1 MGTSN
6 GADASAG
13 AHGQPE
19 AEADSRGVEPTRA
32 AEAAG
37 SLSDPALAGN
47 VEQRS
52 EQVRHELR
60 DETDTGRSGDLD
72 KCPAC
77 DASTDVGAPQ
87 RAAREVKGGE
97 LAAVPEGDA
106 HARGHET
113 RPKGKR
119 FLILFAGRERPHDLR
134 DALRRLGARVD
145 SYEIMDDVDGQ
156 DLSRPSVQS
165 IVLAGIAKGIWDG
178 VYVAPPCASFSPA
191 LTPRLRSLTE
201 VEGVSPVPARWAA
214 YLEKHNHLA
223 RFAAVVADAADKAG
237 AVWLIE
243 NPASRRGGWAWWP
256 AFADAPTLWDLPEFV
271 ALRNRTA
278 ATRVTFAQCQFG
290 AEYQKYTSVMAS
302 ASAGAALHRVLGGAR
317 CGCTSH
323 AKLAVGRDE
332 FGESLSAPS
341 AAYPPAL
348 NTALARVLVS
358 SVVFPENVDVPREP
372 LVARELHLGSADP
385 HVLNLDD
392 DKVARSRR
400 APTFSLQGHT
410 AATTDE
416 LRARP
421 VAAMNVAPSTS
432 ARAPPGEQLGAFPT
446 VNSISDLLEPIWAR
460 RVTAWRRQTRRC
472 IALAGKGDW
481 RAARRMRPA
490 DLYVPNTAMRP
501 PARPFEWDLRP
512 WASGGAAVPTRPSS
526 FGGQRGPTS
535 VDVEKL
541 HAEWSSGGLACGFH
555 DEEIIFEVL
564 DGITDDVPSMSGSFL
579 CGPHTGALQH
589 IEIATAKVNAVVEG
603 GWGSAHADLPFWPMR
618 SDPYGIADESARA
631 GKPKFRLTNDHSWPP
646 APLVRPA
653 EPLAG
658 ASQGERGVT
667 PALLRSLNESM
678 DRSGWPEARLPR
690 VHEVAEAAAILQ
702 SSGAPVKAAALDAV
716 AYYKQFGRQAR
727 EFHRNCAVTA
737 DGFIVDERCCFG
749 SAADATKCARVSNL
763 LVYRARKALRA
774 FDRAH
779 PTRDQG
785 VLAWLESRARRA
797 EELGHSDDEIAER
810 WATLFAL
817 GMYIDDSGLV
827 SIDDLVFDIDG
838 EPLMRN
844 GVHMRRAAMH
854 FEVLK
859 ATMHELGIDTC
870 KEQTPSED
878 LELLGVALSLREQ
891 RMRLATGKRVKYAAM
906 ALDVAQRKTV
916 ERETLLELLGR
927 LNFAAT
933 FYPMGRQWLHA
944 PWRALRAQYRTANGD
959 VVITATVRAQLTRW
973 ILELENPEHEGVPF
987 GAARAFPGAADT
999 SALAIYA
1006 DAALEC
1012 ADAGFCAW
1020 TVVDDELVYVQGE
1033 WTAEERRDAL
1043 ICDLELAASTFGLV
1057 ALTPES
1063 GRSFVYSFTDNVNA
1077 KAAMRSAT
1085 PKTELMQAFCGAR
1098 VDWLLANQV
1107 AEAAERI
1114 TSAANLWADLGS
1126 RGKLAEMLAQAHAL
1140 GLSTR
1145 RVPVPPGWRAMLRGV
1160 SGGPGT
1166 ERGTEGDRPTPSP
1179 TPPLTRKCSPV
1190 ARQAGGE
1197 PRRGGDADRRE
1208 PLGAAQGIHRS
1219 GAGRRP
1225 ALPEYGRPLV
1235 REVLPL
1241 RARYAAV
1248 HVADA
1253 RVAAGGEARGGAAH
1267 DGLRDLAGDL
1277 PAVGAAD
1284 LCQVDL
1290 EVPRPGAA
1298 VAPRGVPDGH
1308 HRGARPL
1315 PAQGGGQGH
1324 RTVHPAAACPRPLG
1338 RADAGPRQGDRPVPP
1353 PAVTYGRQ
1361 LGSRA
1366 NDGVL
1371 RPAPWRRV
1379 RPPGGR
1385 DVRPES
1391 SPDESGRQVLPQGWR
1406 VVCDHPHASGQ
1417 EGRRYQDAAAR
1428 SGRRGNTAR
1437 PRSDAPAPVRGR
1449 PGARGADGDDAV
1461 VPTRRG
1467 GLHGRGSTGDGQG
1480 DDGEHRPRPGPI
1492 RGPLAAHRRR
1502 HSRAGGRALPG
1513 GD

>member
-6 GADASAG
+6 GAEPSAE
-13 AHGQPE
+13 AQGQPE
-19 AEADSRGVEPTRA
+19 ADADLGGVEPTRA
-32 AEAAG
+32 VEAAG
-37 SLSDPALAGN
+37 SPSILALAGD
-47 VEQRS
+47 VGQRS
-52 EQVRHELR
+52 TDERHELH
-60 DETDTGRSGDLD
+60 DDTEIDRPGGLD
-72 KCPAC
+72 KCLAC
-77 DASTDVGAPQ
+77 DASTEVEAAPPG
-87 RAAREVKGGE
+87 ARETKE
-97 LAAVPEGDA
+97 SKCAAVPEGDA
-106 HARGHET
+106 RTGGHGAQ
-113 RPKGKR
+113 PKGKR

-145 SYEIMDDVDGQ
+145 SYEIMDDADGQ
-156 DLSRPSVQS
+156 DLSRPTVQS
-165 IVLAGIAKGIWDG
+165 VVLAGIAKGIWDG

-201 VEGVSPVPARWAA
+201 VEGVAPVPARWAA
-214 YLEKHNHLA
+214 YLEKHNGLA
-223 RFAAVVADAADKAG
+223 RFAAIVADAADRAG

-278 ATRVTFAQCQFG
+278 ASRVTFAQCQFG

-317 CGCTSH
+317 CGCASH
-323 AKLAVGRDE
+323 AKLAIGRDE

-358 SVVFPENVDVPREP
+358 SVVFPETVAVPREP
-372 LVARELHLGSADP
+372 LVARELHMGSADP

-400 APTFSLQGHT
+400 APTFSLQGHK
-410 AATTDE
+410 AATTEE

-421 VAAMNVAPSTS
+421 VAAMNIAPTTRR
-432 ARAPPGEQLGAFPT
+432 RAPPDEQPEAFPT
-446 VNSISDLLEPIWAR
+446 VRSISDLLEPIWAR

-490 DLYVPNTAMRP
+490 DLYVPNTAMLPGTRT
-501 PARPFEWDLRP
+501 FEWDLRP
-512 WASGGAAVPTRPSS
+512 WASGGAAVPTSPSS

-541 HAEWSSGGLACGFH
+541 HAEWSSGGLASDFP
-555 DEEIIFEVL
+555 DEEIVFEVL
-564 DGITDDVPSMSGSFL
+564 DGITDDVPAMTGSFL
-579 CGPHTGALQH
+579 CGPHTGALRH
-589 IEIATAKVNAVVEG
+589 IETATAKVNAVVEG

-646 APLVRPA
+646 APLVPPSA
-653 EPLAG
+653 PPG
-658 ASQGERGVT
+658 ASPGGSGAT
-667 PALLRSLNESM
+667 PELLRSLNESM
-678 DRSGWPEARLPR
+678 DRSRWPEARLPR
-690 VHEVAEAAAILQ
+690 VHEVAEAAAILM

-716 AYYKQFGRQAR
+716 AYYKQFGRQMR
-727 EFHRNCAVTA
+727 ELHRNCAVTA
-737 DGFIVDERCCFG
+737 DGFVVDERCCFG

-779 PTRDQG
+779 PSRDAS
-785 VLAWLESRARRA
+785 VLAWLESRAKRA

-817 GMYIDDSGLV
+817 GMYIDDSGLI
-827 SIDDLVFDIDG
+827 SIDDLVFDVDG
-838 EPLMRN
+838 EPVMRD
-844 GVHMRRAAMH
+844 GVQMRRAAMH

-859 ATMHELGIDTC
+859 ASMHELGIDTC
-870 KEQTPSED
+870 KEQPPSED

-891 RMRLATGKRVKYAAM
+891 RMRLAPGKRVKYAAM
-906 ALDVAQRKTV
+906 ALDVAKRKVV

-959 VVITATVRAQLTRW
+959 VIVTATVRAQLTRW

-987 GAARAFPGAADT
+987 GAARAFPGAADPN
-999 SALAIYA
+999 ALAIYA

-1012 ADAGFCAW
+1012 ANAGFCAW
-1020 TVVDDELVYVQGE
+1020 SVIDDELVYVQGE

-1057 ALTPES
+1057 ALAPES

-1085 PKTELMQAFCGAR
+1085 PKTELMQMFCGAR
-1098 VDWLLANQV
+1098 VEWLIANRV

-1145 RVPVPPGWRAMLRGV
+1145 RVQVPPGWREMLSGV
-1160 SGGPGT
+1160 SRGPGS
-1166 ERGTEGDRPTPSP
+1166 ERGTEGDRHTPSP
-1179 TPPLTRKCSPV
+1179 TPPLTRAPSPAV
-1190 ARQAGGE
+1190 RQAGGE

-1208 PLGAAQGIHRS
+1208 PLGAAQGLHRQS
-1219 GAGRRP
+1219 AGGRP
-1225 ALPEYGRPLV
+1225 AVSLNGSPLV
-1235 REVLPL
+1235 RQVLPL
-1241 RARYAAV
+1241 RQGHAAL
-1248 HVADA
+1248 HVAHA
-1253 RVAAGGEARGGAAH
+1253 RVASGGEARGGAAD
-1267 DGLRDLAGDL
+1267 DGLRHLASDL

-1284 LCQVDL
+1284 LSQVDL

-1315 PAQGGGQGH
+1315 PAQGGSQGH
-1324 RTVHPAAACPRPLG
+1324 RTVHPAAARPRSLG
-1338 RADAGPRQGDRPVPP
+1338 RAHAGSRQGDRAVSP
-1353 PAVTYGRQ
+1353 PAVPYGCQ

-1366 NDGVL
+1366 DSGVL
-1371 RPAPWRRV
+1371 RPATRRRV

-1385 DVRPES
+1385 GVRPES
-1391 SPDESGRQVLPQGWR
+1391 APDARGCQVLREGR
-1406 VVCDHPHASGQ
+1406 SVVRDHSHAPGE
-1417 EGRRYQDAAAR
+1417 EGRRYEDAAACP
-1428 SGRRGNTAR
+1428 GRRGHAAR
-1437 PRSDAPAPVRGR
+1437 PGSGAQAPLRDR
-1449 PGARGADGDDAV
+1449 PRARGADGDDAA
-1461 VPTRRG
+1461 VPARRG
-1467 GLHGRGSTGDGQG
+1467 GVHGGGSTGDGQG
-1480 DDGEHRPRPGPI
+1480 DDGEHRSRPSPL
-1492 RGPLAAHRRR
+1492 RSPLAPDRRR